1 MATSSVIYN
10 YFDKKSSEAFGGAW
24 AQIFNRTLHQPLEL
38 SQVQPNLDYFNLD
51 LNDKGSTA
59 NMYKGQIV
67 VVTNDNNANNTLTN
81 SKFSPFDDK
90 TGRTGPYLI
99 YGYTCSS
106 NSINGTY
113 YADRILTYTEQQAH
127 YVRKYDLGAYYSGVG
142 EWWQL
147 TRSTYENDVKLANIY
162 RDSEK
167 TFSDEQAASFSYG
180 EIFNDYISNSAF
192 GSYSHAEGYHTLAL
206 AYASHAEGISTTASG
221 NYSHAEGSA
230 TTTSGNYSHA
240 EGSAT
245 TASGGV
251 SHAEGANTTASGS
264 SAHAEGSATIASGT
278 ASHTEGYN
286 TTASGN
292 YSHAEGYNTTAI
304 GADSHTEGHQTNT
317 TAGTTGAHA
326 EGYWTTAS
334 NTGAHAEGYG
344 SSSTNKN
351 TASGQGSHAEGRITL
366 ASNEASHAEGKYTT
380 ASGEASHTEG
390 LGTSTKNTT
399 ASGKASHAE
408 GYQTLASKDYSHAE
422 GNNTEATGV
431 SSHSEGQSTHATNT
445 NAHAEGLNTTASGI
459 QSHAEGGSTTATGTN
474 SHAEGGGTT
483 ASGNYS
489 HTEGLGTTASG
500 TNSHAEGES
509 TTATG
514 NSSHAGGYYSN
525 ANKINSIAHGNNVI
539 ANCDNE
545 AAFGKYNG
553 NGNSTYTDRIFE
565 IGIGTSTTAR
575 KNAFEITAGGVTNIT
590 GATNIGGKTTITSG
604 GLEVTGDT
612 TLNNNLTVKGT
623 TGITGDTTLG
633 STLNV
638 AGATTL
644 NSTLNTKGNV
654 DFDSNLNVDGNLTV
668 KGTST
673 INMPFSN
680 SGTGNVSIN
689 NSSAGLLTNV
699 NIDNNGKLTYTAT
712 SLLASGSG
720 NFLTSYNIDNQ
731 GHFKSTFGSFANTH
745 SNTNKTYSTGTNIV
759 AANSQV
765 LTYAVIGADGHLYT
779 YYGARPVLS
788 VTNNS
793 DNQAVKSISVSD
805 HSITVNRVDLSVT
818 SGTAN
823 SKVTGGTTNITL
835 NGTTTYQ
842 FITGITQDAKG
853 QISYAF
859 AGINTTHSGSLN
871 TSTANAQTIGTT
883 SSTTASFVTAGSLS
897 SSGVLTG
904 STGTIS
910 HATSGV
916 TTGKYGES
924 ASKTCGL
931 AGKFNVPYITINDCG
946 HITSASNSEITL
958 PSLSNTGT
966 GNVVTSVT
974 HANGVITVTKG
985 ETFVKKSEL
994 NNLDVSSGNYKTEI
1008 NIPIMTGSSAS
1019 KNDTIHVIT
1028 GITQTDGKISYE
1040 YSGLYITPT
1049 LINSPSITSGK
1060 FLTNITSEDDEDNV
1074 FTMVRGNIDIIFDD
1088 SIVGNAITDLSVN
1101 SDGDI
1106 VYKKEN
1112 TFATKTQLD
1121 SLTNKVDRKVIN
1133 DSTINIYLSNTSTN
1147 GTSSS
1152 GSFTTNQSTNGSI
1165 HLNNVART
1173 NSKNTFSNDQ
1183 TATAW
1188 YVSSD
1193 INYKEIID
1201 DCKITID
1208 EISKLPIFD
1217 YIWKLDEEKKL
1228 HTGSSA
1234 QAVEEILP
1242 NLVTEDNRGIKN
1254 LDYAA
1259 LGTIAGIL
1267 ACREICKLRD
1277 KINKLDKIIENKL

>member
-1 MATSSVIYN
+1 
-10 YFDKKSSEAFGGAW
+10 
-24 AQIFNRTLHQPLEL
+24 
-38 SQVQPNLDYFNLD
+38 
-51 LNDKGSTA
+51 
-59 NMYKGQIV
+59 
-67 VVTNDNNANNTLTN
+67 
-81 SKFSPFDDK
+81 
-90 TGRTGPYLI
+90 
-99 YGYTCSS
+99 
-106 NSINGTY
+106 
-113 YADRILTYTEQQAH
+113 
-127 YVRKYDLGAYYSGVG
+127 
-142 EWWQL
+142 
-147 TRSTYENDVKLANIY
+147 
-162 RDSEK
+162 
-167 TFSDEQAASFSYG
+167 
-180 EIFNDYISNSAF
+180 
-192 GSYSHAEGYHTLAL
+192 
-206 AYASHAEGISTTASG
+206 
-221 NYSHAEGSA
+221 
-230 TTTSGNYSHA
+230 
-240 EGSAT
+240 
-245 TASGGV
+245 
-251 SHAEGANTTASGS
+251 
-264 SAHAEGSATIASGT
+264 
-278 ASHTEGYN
+278 
-286 TTASGN
+286 
-292 YSHAEGYNTTAI
+292 
-304 GADSHTEGHQTNT
+304 
-317 TAGTTGAHA
+317 
-326 EGYWTTAS
+326 
-334 NTGAHAEGYG
+334 
-344 SSSTNKN
+344 
-351 TASGQGSHAEGRITL
+351 
-366 ASNEASHAEGKYTT
+366 
-380 ASGEASHTEG
+380 
-390 LGTSTKNTT
+390 
-399 ASGKASHAE
+399 
-408 GYQTLASKDYSHAE
+408 
-422 GNNTEATGV
+422 
-431 SSHSEGQSTHATNT
+431 
-445 NAHAEGLNTTASGI
+445 
-459 QSHAEGGSTTATGTN
+459 
-474 SHAEGGGTT
+474 
-483 ASGNYS
+483 
-489 HTEGLGTTASG
+489 
-500 TNSHAEGES
+500 
-509 TTATG
+509 
-514 NSSHAGGYYSN
+514 
-525 ANKINSIAHGNNVI
+525 
-539 ANCDNE
+539 
-545 AAFGKYNG
+545 
-553 NGNSTYTDRIFE
+553 
-565 IGIGTSTTAR
+565 
-575 KNAFEITAGGVTNIT
+575 
-590 GATNIGGKTTITSG
+590 
-604 GLEVTGDT
+604 
-612 TLNNNLTVKGT
+612 
-623 TGITGDTTLG
+623 
-633 STLNV
+633 
-638 AGATTL
+638 
-644 NSTLNTKGNV
+644 
-654 DFDSNLNVDGNLTV
+654 
-668 KGTST
+668 
-673 INMPFSN
+673 MPFSN

-793 DNQAVKSISVSD
+793 DSQAVKSISVSDHSITVNRVDLSVTSGTDKTISAGDGATELSESSTTGHRFVTGITQAANGKITYQVTDIYTPALSVTNNSDNQAVKSISVSD

-842 FITGITQDAKG
+842 FITGITQASNGK
-853 QISYAF
+853 ITYAF

-916 TTGKYGES
+916 TTGNYGES

-966 GNVVTSVT
+966 GNAVTSVT

-1008 NIPIMTGSSAS
+1008 SIPIMAGSSAS
-1019 KNDTIHVIT
+1019 KNNTTHVIT

-1049 LINSPSITSGK
+1049 LINDGTTTGK
-1060 FLTNITSEDDEDNV
+1060 FLTNITSENDEDNI
-1074 FTMVRGNIDIIFDD
+1074 FTMVRGNIDIK
-1088 SIVGNAITDLSVN
+1088 SGTNTTGNAITGLSVN
-1101 SDGDI
+1101 TDGDI
-1106 VYKKEN
+1106 IYEKTT
-1112 TFATKTQLD
+1112 TFATKSQLD

-1201 DCKITID
+1201 DCNITID

>member
-51 LNDKGSTA
+51 LNDQGSTA

-90 TGRTGPYLI
+90 TGRTGPYLV

-192 GSYSHAEGYHTLAL
+192 GSYSHAEGYHTSAL

-240 EGSAT
+240 EGNGT
-245 TASGGV
+245 TAASTS
-251 SHAEGANTTASGS
+251 SHA
-264 SAHAEGSATIASGT
+264 
-278 ASHTEGYN
+278 
-286 TTASGN
+286 
-292 YSHAEGYNTTAI
+292 
-304 GADSHTEGHQTNT
+304 EGHQTNT

-422 GNNTEATGV
+422 GNNTEATGA

-445 NAHAEGLNTTASGI
+445 NAHAEGVSTTANGEAA
-459 QSHAEGGSTTATGTN
+459 HAEGN
-474 SHAEGGGTT
+474 NTT
-483 ASGNYS
+483 ASGNY
-489 HTEGLGTTASG
+489 
-500 TNSHAEGES
+500 
-509 TTATG
+509 
-514 NSSHAGGYYSN
+514 SHAGGYYSN

-539 ANCDNE
+539 ADGDNE

-553 NGNSTYTDRIFE
+553 NGSSTYTDRIFE

-575 KNAFEITAGGVTNIT
+575 KNAFEITNTGVTNIT
-590 GATNIGGKTTITSG
+590 GTTNIGGKTTITSG
-604 GLEVTGDT
+604 GLEVTGNT
-612 TLNNNLTVKGT
+612 TLNNNLNVKGT
-623 TGITGDTTLG
+623 TGITGATTLG

-638 AGATTL
+638 TGATTL

-805 HSITVNRVDLSVT
+805 HSITVNRVDLSVN

-842 FITGITQDAKG
+842 FITGITQASNGK
-853 QISYAF
+853 ITYAF

-916 TTGKYGES
+916 TTGNYGES

-974 HANGVITVTKG
+974 YANGVITVTKG

-994 NNLDVSSGNYKTEI
+994 NNLDVSSGNYKAEI
-1008 NIPIMTGSSAS
+1008 NIPIITGSSAS
-1019 KNDTIHVIT
+1019 KDNTTHVIT
-1028 GITQTDGKISYE
+1028 GITQTDGKITYE

-1060 FLTNITSEDDEDNV
+1060 FITDITSEDDEDNI

>member
-51 LNDKGSTA
+51 LNDQGSTA

-90 TGRTGPYLI
+90 TGRTGPYLV

-192 GSYSHAEGYHTLAL
+192 GSYSHAEGYHTSAL
-206 AYASHAEGISTTASG
+206 AYASHAEGRSTTASG
-221 NYSHAEGSA
+221 NYSHAEGN
-230 TTTSGNYSHA
+230 G
-240 EGSAT
+240 T
-245 TASGGV
+245 TASG
-251 SHAEGANTTASGS
+251 
-264 SAHAEGSATIASGT
+264 I
-278 ASHTEGYN
+278 
-286 TTASGN
+286 
-292 YSHAEGYNTTAI
+292 
-304 GADSHTEGHQTNT
+304 
-317 TAGTTGAHA
+317 
-326 EGYWTTAS
+326 
-334 NTGAHAEGYG
+334 
-344 SSSTNKN
+344 
-351 TASGQGSHAEGRITL
+351 GSHAEGG
-366 ASNEASHAEGKYTT
+366 ATT
-380 ASGEASHTEG
+380 A
-390 LGTSTKNTT
+390 N
-399 ASGKASHAE
+399 
-408 GYQTLASKDYSHAE
+408 KDYSHAE
-422 GNNTEATGV
+422 GNNT
-431 SSHSEGQSTHATNT
+431 
-445 NAHAEGLNTTASGI
+445 
-459 QSHAEGGSTTATGTN
+459 
-474 SHAEGGGTT
+474 T
-483 ASGNYS
+483 ASGNY
-489 HTEGLGTTASG
+489 
-500 TNSHAEGES
+500 
-509 TTATG
+509 
-514 NSSHAGGYYSN
+514 SHAGGYYSN
-525 ANKINSIAHGNNVI
+525 ANKINSIAHGNNII
-539 ANCDNE
+539 ADGDNE

-553 NGNSTYTDRIFE
+553 NGSSSYTDRIFE
-565 IGIGTSTTAR
+565 IGIGTSTTTR
-575 KNAFEITAGGVTNIT
+575 KNAFEITNVGVTNIT

-623 TGITGDTTLG
+623 TGITGATTLG

-680 SGTGNVSIN
+680 SGTGNISIN

-793 DNQAVKSISVSD
+793 DSQAVKSISVSDHSITVNRVDLSVTSGADKTISAGDGATELSESSTTGHRFVTGITQAANGQITYQVTDIYTPALSVTNNSDTQAVKSISVSD

-818 SGTAN
+818 SGTQ
-823 SKVTGGTTNITL
+823 SKPVSGGTLDITM
-835 NGTTTYQ
+835 NGETTYQ

-853 QISYAF
+853 KITYAF
-859 AGINTTHSGSLN
+859 AGVNTTHSGSLD

-916 TTGKYGES
+916 TKGNYGES

-931 AGKFNVPYITINDCG
+931 AEKFNIPYITINDCG

-966 GNVVTSVT
+966 GNAVTSVT
-974 HANGVITVTKG
+974 HANGVITVSK
-985 ETFVKKSEL
+985 ET
-994 NNLDVSSGNYKTEI
+994 
-1008 NIPIMTGSSAS
+1008 
-1019 KNDTIHVIT
+1019 
-1028 GITQTDGKISYE
+1028 
-1040 YSGLYITPT
+1040 
-1049 LINSPSITSGK
+1049 
-1060 FLTNITSEDDEDNV
+1060 
-1074 FTMVRGNIDIIFDD
+1074 
-1088 SIVGNAITDLSVN
+1088 
-1101 SDGDI
+1101 
-1106 VYKKEN
+1106 